1 MRVIGGEGVL
11 VVKTASRWKMNRR
24 DFGSRIGG
32 GKVATTE
39 VVMVVLLGRSG

>member
-1 MRVIGGEGVL
+1 MGVIGGEGVL
-11 VVKTASRWKMNRR
+11 VVKTASRWKINRR

-32 GKVATTE
+32 GKVATE